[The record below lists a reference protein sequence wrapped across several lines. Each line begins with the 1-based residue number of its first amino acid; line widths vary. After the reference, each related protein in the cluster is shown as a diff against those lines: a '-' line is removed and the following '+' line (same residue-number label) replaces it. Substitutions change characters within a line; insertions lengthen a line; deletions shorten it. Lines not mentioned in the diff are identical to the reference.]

1 METAVE
7 HAVSDGPVDFLVEQA
22 KRRDTRAFESLYREH
37 RGRVYALALRLT
49 RDARAAEDL
58 TQDAFVS
65 AWQGLPGFRGDSR
78 FTTWLHTITVRAHLR
93 EQRTKQRREARE
105 VTDAEIETFAFTA
118 RRVMEG
124 TDIDL
129 ERAIARLPNGAREVL
144 VLYDI
149 HGYRHREIGSM
160 LGIAEGTA
168 KAQLHRARKL
178 VRSFLEE
185 R

>member
-1 METAVE
+1 METAIE
-7 HAVSDGPVDFLVEQA
+7 HAVGDDAPDLLVERA
-22 KRRDTRAFESLYREH
+22 RRRDTRAFESLYREH

-49 RDARAAEDL
+49 RDAQAAEDL
-58 TQDAFVS
+58 TQDAFVR
-65 AWQGLPGFRGDSR
+65 AWKGLPGFRGDSR
-78 FTTWLHTITVRAHLR
+78 FTTWLHTITVRAHLKN
-93 EQRTKQRREARE
+93 QRTRQRRAARE
-105 VTDAEIETFAFTA
+105 VTDGEIETYAFTA
-118 RRVMEG
+118 RRALEG

-129 ERAIARLPNGAREVL
+129 ERAIASLPDGAREVL

-178 VRSFLEE
+178 VRRYLDG
-185 R
+185 